1 MTLRRYLTAQYD
13 WTGLSSK
20 IYRSKA
26 WEIGALLTVG
36 VIVLLLVAVY
46 HLYVVDLTLPEFTSE
61 AEAVGMEHMF
71 GKIAIFTRIVFFI
84 SYFFLLS
91 NAFRMYW
98 FTMHRGSEVKIPF
111 LLYLSE
117 LKTFILHGITQ
128 KRFRDCKEKDKS
140 HWVKHWFLIPA
151 FVIMFMILVFF
162 LDWFQTD
169 NIYPIYHPQRWLGYF
184 VACAFIFTAV
194 GSLIGRFKKRKQLHK
209 FSTHTDWTFP
219 ILLLLTTVSGAA
231 VHIFRYLGLSLIT
244 HYTYALHLAIAVP
257 MLVVELPFGKWTH
270 MIYRPLAIYLQT
282 VKEKALQQQQLPEEA
297 ILDHAG

>member
-26 WEIGALLTVG
+26 WEIGALLFAG
-36 VIVLLLVAVY
+36 ALVLLLVAFY
-46 HLYVVDLTLPEFTSE
+46 HLQVVGMQLSEFTTE
-61 AEAVGMEHMF
+61 PMGMEHMF
-71 GKIAIFTRIVFFI
+71 GKIAIFIRIVFFI

-98 FTMHRGSEVKIPF
+98 FTMHRGTEVKIPF

-117 LKTFILHGITQ
+117 LRTFILHGLTQ
-128 KRFRDCKEKDKS
+128 KRFRDCTEKDKS

-151 FVIMFMILVFF
+151 FVLMFMILVFF

-184 VACAFIFTAV
+184 VACVFFFAAV
-194 GSLIGRFKKRKQLHK
+194 GTLIGRFKKRKQLHK

-231 VHIFRYLGLSLIT
+231 VHIFRYLGLSLVT

-257 MLVVELPFGKWTH
+257 MLVIELPFGKWTH

-297 ILDHAG
+297 VLDHAR